1 MGSGCSSSGVANSS
15 SRHRPIKSTHRSKR
29 SESASTVE
37 EEALKLRAFM
47 AGRHASLPVV
57 VVNNSDY
64 VHCTMTRSRKFG
76 YVFNNSN
83 FKK

>member
-1 MGSGCSSSGVANSS
+1 MANLFELDATINDKTMLLEQVMDAKWKWANTYS
-15 SRHRPIKSTHRSKR
+15 IG
-29 SESASTVE
+29 SASTVE

-64 VHCTMTRSRKFG
+64 VHCTMTRSRKF
-76 YVFNNSN
+76 
-83 FKK
+83 